1 VVGPG
6 QKEEAMAHITKQY
19 PNVYHAHAC
28 RLLSQTRSKKY
39 HQSKMK
45 EKEKKLI
52 LEAIKEATA
61 HRRYGRKKVMAIV
74 IRL

>member
-1 VVGPG
+1 
-6 QKEEAMAHITKQY
+6 MAHVTKQY
-19 PNVYHAHAC
+19 PQAFHARAC

-39 HQSKMK
+39 HQSKME
-45 EKEKKLI
+45 EKEKPI

-61 HRRYGRKKVMAIV
+61 HQRYGCKKVIAKV